1 MRPRM
6 AKMRPKIAKIRPKRA
21 KMRLQIAKRRPKIM
35 DMCKGGKRERCISLG
50 TFPVVARTYIYMY
63 AYRGSF
69 FGVAPPIYTR
79 VCIYAFGSERSLGTF
94 PVAARPR

>member
-35 DMCKGGKRERCISLG
+35 DTCKGGKRERDLG
-50 TFPVVARTYIYMY
+50 TFPVVARTYIYICMHI
-63 AYRGSF
+63 G
-69 FGVAPPIYTR
+69 
-79 VCIYAFGSERSLGTF
+79 
-94 PVAARPR
+94 AASSG